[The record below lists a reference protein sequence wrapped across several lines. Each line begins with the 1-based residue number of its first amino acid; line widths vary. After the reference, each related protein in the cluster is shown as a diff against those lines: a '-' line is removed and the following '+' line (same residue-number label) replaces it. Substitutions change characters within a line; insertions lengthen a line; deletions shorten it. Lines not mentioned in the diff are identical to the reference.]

1 MSWTSFWKWFLTNVV
16 TTGRR
21 GETSMGLIC
30 NMDLKH
36 FLKEKRQYPLVDN
49 VENRILVAFLK
60 SVCWVQI
67 LWNLNN
73 WDVISPANVC
83 FGWKLVLN
91 KRTCVSVCLKNTV
104 TSSPWL
110 FRKFGPLNV
119 VVSKESIEF
128 FKIMDLSLIEA
139 LWLFR
144 VLKNTSK
151 SCSECYHIPQIS
163 SGNR

>member
-49 VENRILVAFLK
+49 AENRILVAFLK

-73 WDVISPANVC
+73 WDVIVQQMYA
-83 FGWKLVLN
+83 LD
-91 KRTCVSVCLKNTV
+91 
-104 TSSPWL
+104 
-110 FRKFGPLNV
+110 
-119 VVSKESIEF
+119 ES
-128 FKIMDLSLIEA
+128 LS
-139 LWLFR
+139 
-144 VLKNTSK
+144 
-151 SCSECYHIPQIS
+151 
-163 SGNR
+163 